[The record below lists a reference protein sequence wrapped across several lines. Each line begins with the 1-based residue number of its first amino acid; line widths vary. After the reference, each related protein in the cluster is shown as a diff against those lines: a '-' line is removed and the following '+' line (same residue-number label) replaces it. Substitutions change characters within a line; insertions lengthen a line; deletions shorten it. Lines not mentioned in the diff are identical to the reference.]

1 MLDNILKS
9 RTLGCAVLNSRHLN
23 IGGLSFLLADP
34 NQYSTAIIHS
44 ILRGFGAKRVIEVRN
59 TRDAI
64 QVLSEQKIDMM
75 LIDPRLPDG
84 GAYAFIHSLRQN
96 PDNPCRALPVMV
108 VTGDARISA
117 VKAARDCG
125 ANMVIAK
132 PISPAVLYERL
143 AWVAF
148 HPRKFV
154 DTVKYF
160 GPDRRF
166 KIEGFSEGSGRRTAD
181 SDVTVAAD
189 EGPALS
195 QNEIDSLLQEAR
207 GGD

>member
-1 MLDNILKS
+1 
-9 RTLGCAVLNSRHLN
+9 
-23 IGGLSFLLADP
+23 
-34 NQYSTAIIHS
+34 
-44 ILRGFGAKRVIEVRN
+44 
-59 TRDAI
+59 
-64 QVLSEQKIDMM
+64 
-75 LIDPRLPDG
+75 
-84 GAYAFIHSLRQN
+84 
-96 PDNPCRALPVMV
+96 MV

-160 GPDRRF
+160 GPDRHF